1 MDDVVNM
8 PSSKMLVLGGA
19 GYIGSHLC
27 KLLAESGFEVVV
39 FDNLSTGH
47 AAAVQWGPLV
57 VGDILSVADLAK
69 VFTEHG
75 PFAGVFHFCAKSVV
89 ADSSKQP
96 DEYYRNN
103 LIGTL
108 NVLDTMRATG
118 HQKLVFSSS
127 AAVYG
132 TGSGTPIKESQ
143 LQQPINPY
151 GHSKKMVEQVLHDYH
166 QAFGLSSVSLRY
178 FNACGA
184 DDDAVIG
191 ERHVCET
198 HLIPNILKSLLTDSP
213 LKLQIF
219 GNSYPTADGTCVR
232 DYVHVTDLVAAHLL
246 AFEYLAQQ
254 QGAFAFNLGYGEG
267 FSVLQ
272 VIEAVEQ
279 VTDKLVTYQ
288 MVGPRAGDPPTLIA
302 NADEAKTILNW
313 QPQFN
318 NLNAIISSAWR
329 WHQNEQF

>member
-1 MDDVVNM
+1 
-8 PSSKMLVLGGA
+8 MLVLGGA

-27 KLLAESGFEVVV
+27 KLLAESGFAVVV

-47 AAAVQWGPLV
+47 APAVQWGPLV
-57 VGDILSVADLAK
+57 EGDILNKEDLVRVFAD
-69 VFTEHG
+69 HG

-89 ADSSKQP
+89 ADSSRQP

-103 LIGTL
+103 LTGTL
-108 NVLDTMRATG
+108 NLLDQMVLTG

-132 TGSGTPIKESQ
+132 TGAGTRIKESQ
-143 LQQPINPY
+143 AQQPINPY
-151 GHSKKMVEQVLHDYH
+151 GQSKKMVEQILQDYQ
-166 QAFGLSSVSLRY
+166 QAFGLNSVSLRY

-184 DDDAVIG
+184 DDDAEIG

-213 LKLQIF
+213 IKLQVF
-219 GNSYPTADGTCVR
+219 GNAYPTPDGTCVR
-232 DYVHVTDLVAAHLL
+232 DYVHVTDLVVAHLL
-246 AFEYLAQQ
+246 ALEYLGQH

-272 VIEAVEQ
+272 VIDAVEQ
-279 VTDKLVTYQ
+279 VTGKKVTYQ
-288 MVGPRAGDPPTLIA
+288 MVGPRAGDPPILIA
-302 NADEAKTILNW
+302 DAEAAKSVLNW
-313 QPQFN
+313 RPQFDD
-318 NLNAIISSAWR
+318 LNSIISSAWR
-329 WHQNEQF
+329 WHQNERF

>member
-1 MDDVVNM
+1 MDQSGKTNLN
-8 PSSKMLVLGGA
+8 MLVLGGA

-27 KLLAESGFEVVV
+27 KLLAQSGFTVVV

-47 AAAVQWGPLV
+47 AAAVKWGELV
-57 VGDILSVADLAK
+57 VGDILNVDDLAA
-69 VFTEHG
+69 VFAEHG

-89 ADSSKQP
+89 ADSSRQP
-96 DEYYRNN
+96 DDYYRNN

-108 NVLDTMRATG
+108 NVLDQMVLTG

-132 TGSGTPIKESQ
+132 SGSGTPLSESH

-151 GHSKKMVEQVLHDYH
+151 GHSKKMVEQILHDYQ

-184 DDDAVIG
+184 DSDADIG

-198 HLIPNILKSLLTDSP
+198 HLIPNILKSLLTQSP
-213 LKLQIF
+213 LELKVF
-219 GNSYPTADGTCVR
+219 GNDYPTPDGTCVR

-246 AFEYLAQQ
+246 AYQYLDSQ
-254 QGAFAFNLGYGEG
+254 QGAFAFNLGYGMG

-279 VTDKLVTYQ
+279 VTREKVSYEV
-288 MVGPRAGDPPTLIA
+288 VGPRAGDPPILIA
-302 NADEAKTILNW
+302 DASLARTALDW
-313 QPQFN
+313 RPQFN
-318 NLNAIISSAWR
+318 SLNTIISSAWR
-329 WHQNEQF
+329 WHQNELF